1 MISTRAMRT
10 RTLSTLGAA
19 AALALTLAACSG
31 GDSTTTE
38 ETSDA
43 ATAAEETSS
52 EAAPE
57 ETATEEESSEEAP
70 PAASGDLASCIIGT
84 WEMDT
89 SAIQEEMK
97 QMMGDAA
104 EMEMTVD
111 GYSRVIID
119 ASTWTSDVDTTASFS
134 MSLGEQ
140 AMEGSSVTKG
150 TMVVEYS
157 LEGDQLTQTNVV
169 SAEGEAVTT
178 VAGQEQSVD
187 FASTAEAALGI
198 PQTVTCDDTTM
209 TLTAEAE
216 GISMTQRFARQ

>member
-10 RTLSTLGAA
+10 RTLTTLGAA

-31 GDSTTTE
+31 DNGSTTE

-57 ETATEEESSEEAP
+57 ETATEEETSEEAP
-70 PAASGDLASCIIGT
+70 PAASGDLAQCVLGT
-84 WEMDT
+84 WEADT
-89 SAIQEEMK
+89 DAMQDSMA
-97 QMMGDAA
+97 QMLGDTG
-104 EMEMTVD
+104 EVEMTVD
-111 GYSRVIID
+111 GFSNVTID
-119 ASTWTSDVDTTASFS
+119 ETTWTSDVDSTANFT
-134 MSLGEQ
+134 MTVGEQ
-140 AMEGSSVTKG
+140 TMEGSTVQKG
-150 TMVVEYS
+150 TMVVEYT